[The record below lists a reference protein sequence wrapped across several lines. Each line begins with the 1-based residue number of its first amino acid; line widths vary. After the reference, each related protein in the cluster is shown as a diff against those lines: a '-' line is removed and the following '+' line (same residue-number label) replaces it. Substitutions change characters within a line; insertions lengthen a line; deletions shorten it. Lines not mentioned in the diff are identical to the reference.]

1 MLKENL
7 ENVEQK
13 IQAACERS
21 GRDRSEVTL
30 IAVSKTKPAEMVQE
44 AYDLGIRL
52 FGENKVQE
60 LLQKYPALPDDIE
73 WHFIGHLQRN
83 KVKMIVPFISLIHS
97 IDSPRLLAEVNN
109 AAVKVGRV
117 VDCLLQ
123 IHIAREETK
132 YGFSIDECDEF
143 LRGGEWTK
151 FDYIRFCGVM
161 GMATFT
167 DDETEV
173 REEFETLKQ
182 FFDRIKMSYF
192 PNIEYF
198 KEISM
203 GMSED
208 YPIAIKAGSSM
219 IRVGSY
225 IFGPRIY

>member
-1 MLKENL
+1 MSQIAENIK
-7 ENVEQK
+7 K
-13 IQAACERS
+13 IKGSLPDGVRL
-21 GRDRSEVTL
+21 V
-30 IAVSKTKPAEMVQE
+30 AVSKYHTVEAVQE
-44 AYDLGIRL
+44 AYDAGQRI

-109 AAVKVGRV
+109 
-117 VDCLLQ
+117 DCLLQ

-143 LRGGEWTK
+143 LRGGEWKK
-151 FDYIRFCGVM
+151 FDYIRICGVM

>member
-1 MLKENL
+1 MSQIAENIK
-7 ENVEQK
+7 K
-13 IQAACERS
+13 IKGSLPDGVRL
-21 GRDRSEVTL
+21 V
-30 IAVSKTKPAEMVQE
+30 AVSKYHTVEAVQE
-44 AYDLGIRL
+44 AYDAGQRI

-143 LRGGEWTK
+143 LRGGEWKK
-151 FDYIRFCGVM
+151 FDYIRICGVM

-208 YPIAIKAGSSM
+208 YPISIKAGSSM

>member
-1 MLKENL
+1 
-7 ENVEQK
+7 
-13 IQAACERS
+13 
-21 GRDRSEVTL
+21 
-30 IAVSKTKPAEMVQE
+30 
-44 AYDLGIRL
+44 
-52 FGENKVQE
+52 
-60 LLQKYPALPDDIE
+60 
-73 WHFIGHLQRN
+73 
-83 KVKMIVPFISLIHS
+83 
-97 IDSPRLLAEVNN
+97 
-109 AAVKVGRV
+109 
-117 VDCLLQ
+117 
-123 IHIAREETK
+123 
-132 YGFSIDECDEF
+132 
-143 LRGGEWTK
+143 
-151 FDYIRFCGVM
+151 
-161 GMATFT
+161 MATFT